1 MAAVLAMTGYLDRAR
16 ESYDRVA
23 EDYAEFVR
31 PRFAADAVGRGVLGA
46 FAELVTGPVADV
58 GCGPG
63 QVTAHLAGLGVD
75 AFGVDLSPKMIAVAR
90 RTYPYLRFD
99 VGTMTALDLPAGQ
112 LGGIVAWWSIFHV
125 PPAVL
130 PAVFTGFAR
139 ALTPAGHVLIGFHA
153 GNAQLQPEQ
162 AYGRPVDYD
171 AYLLPPDHVA
181 RLLKRAGFDIVARVE
196 LDGAKHPQAI
206 LLGRKRTTRRSALPH
221 R

>member
-1 MAAVLAMTGYLDRAR
+1 MTGYLDRAR

-31 PRFAADAVGRGVLGA
+31 PRFAADAVGRGMLSA

-63 QVTAHLAGLGVD
+63 HVTAHLAELGTQ
-75 AFGVDLSPKMIAVAR
+75 AFGVDLSPGMVEIAR
-90 RTYPYLRFD
+90 RSYPRLRFE
-99 VGTMTALDLPAGQ
+99 VGSMTALDVPDGS
-112 LGGIVAWWSIFHV
+112 LGGILAWWSIFHV

-130 PAVFTGFAR
+130 PTVFAGFAR
-139 ALTPAGHVLIGFHA
+139 ALEPEGHVLIGFHA
-153 GNAQLQPEQ
+153 GNAQLQPKT
-162 AYGRPVDYD
+162 AYGHPVDYD

-181 RLLKRAGFDIVARVE
+181 KLLKRAGFDIAARVE
-196 LDGAKHPQAI
+196 LEGSKHPQAI
-206 LLGRKRTTRRSALPH
+206 LLGRKRTARRSALPH

>member
-1 MAAVLAMTGYLDRAR
+1 MTGYLDRAR

-31 PRFAADAVGRGVLGA
+31 PRFAADAVGRGMLSA

-63 QVTAHLAGLGVD
+63 HVTAHLAKLGTQ
-75 AFGVDLSPKMIAVAR
+75 AFGIDLSPRMIEIAR
-90 RTYPYLRFD
+90 RSYPHLRFE
-99 VGTMTALDLPAGQ
+99 VGSMTALDVEAGS

-125 PPAVL
+125 PPAAL
-130 PAVFTGFAR
+130 PTVFGEFAR
-139 ALTPAGHVLIGFHA
+139 VLAPGGHAVMGFHA
-153 GNAQLQPEQ
+153 GNTQLRPET
-162 AYGRPVDYD
+162 AYGHPVDYD

-181 RLLKRAGFDIVARVE
+181 KLLKRAGFDIAARVE
-196 LDGAKHPQAI
+196 LEGAKHPQAI
-206 LLGRKRTTRRSALPH
+206 LLGRKNTTRRSSMPH